1 MTRLLRPQTWH
12 YKSWDASASGK
23 LASFA
28 REFLPEGFQSA
39 LQTMDAAP
47 VSDEA
52 SVSALRAA

>member
-12 YKSWDASASGK
+12 YKSLDASASGK
-23 LASFA
+23 FASFA